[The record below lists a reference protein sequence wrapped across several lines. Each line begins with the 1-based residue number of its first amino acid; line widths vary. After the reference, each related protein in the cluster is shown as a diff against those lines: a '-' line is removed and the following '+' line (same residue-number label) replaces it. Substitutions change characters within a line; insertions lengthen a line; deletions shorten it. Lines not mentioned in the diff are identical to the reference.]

1 MKNLNL
7 IPTDKPSL
15 IAKGEVDNLL
25 AYNKFN
31 PFNSKHWSNQN
42 IYITN
47 AEEIKEGD
55 YMYDIDGDVGKA
67 IGSDMKEFEGN
78 KKIILTTDPDLIN
91 DGVQKIDDD
100 FLEWF
105 VKNPS
110 CEEIE
115 IVKDLF
121 QVNQNNPVLKGST
134 ALAEGYKIII
144 PKEKPNKTHYLD
156 ELPNMDRDVLAKMWE
171 SAMPKLESKQETL
184 EEAVER
190 LIKLNRQDAFYE
202 GAKWQQEQDKNKYSE
217 EEVLDILRKSHS
229 IEKTSKMDSWITKWF
244 KQFKKN

>member
-1 MKNLNL
+1 MENIHK
-7 IPTDKPSL
+7 IR
-15 IAKGEVDNLL
+15 E
-25 AYNKFN
+25 
-31 PFNSKHWSNQN
+31 N

-47 AEEIKEGD
+47 DEEIKEGD
-55 YMYDIDGDVGKA
+55 WMIR
-67 IGSDMKEFEGN
+67 GN
-78 KKIILTTDPDLIN
+78 EQPIKVTKDFFWDFGVRYYKIILTTDQDLIK
-91 DGVQKIDDD
+91 DGVQAIDDE

-134 ALAEGYKIII
+134 ALSEGYKIII

-156 ELPNMDRDVLAKMWE
+156 ELPNMDREVLAKMWE

-217 EEVLDILRKSHS
+217 EEVLDILRKIHS